1 MSPEKSGGG
10 SSRERSFQEHLAA
23 TMRKYQGERRR
34 LVRRTVDSCHEKL
47 CRYCGHGAYTARY
60 ETICSVVEAIVF
72 LQRPSLLSRFV
83 SCRKTIRHPQSTARS
98 CTESVEQQRRVH
110 WNTEML
116 SYTVYAADECGKV
129 TTWDLKAVLV
139 SLIHM

>member
-1 MSPEKSGGG
+1 MLTTKNDAYISYRWDASRVSPEKSGGG

-60 ETICSVVEAIVF
+60 ETIYSVCGSYRF
-72 LQRPSLLSRFV
+72 LTTSFFV
-83 SCRKTIRHPQSTARS
+83 VALCVMPENNQAPPVDSAELYGKCRAATAGAL
-98 CTESVEQQRRVH
+98 EH
-110 WNTEML
+110 G
-116 SYTVYAADECGKV
+116 D
-129 TTWDLKAVLV
+129 AVLHR
-139 SLIHM
+139 LRG